1 MLHVDDFDEFV
12 AVIKTRGN
20 LKDGTEISAGE
31 KLMVFIDALKGMT
44 NRELKLTWNH
54 SGNTLSN
61 IIHDVCEAILTIETL
76 GKQPPTADY
85 FSRHIKDNPKFLPYF
100 DDCIGALDGSHLPT
114 IVENALPD
122 IRQGCMGRKGRTQ
135 NILACASFELFFTYC
150 VVGWEGS
157 ARPHLT

>member
-12 AVIKTRGN
+12 AVIKIRGN
-20 LKDGTEISAGE
+20 LKDGAEISAGE

-100 DDCIGALDGSHLPT
+100 DDCIGALDGSYLPT

-122 IRQGCMGRKGRTQ
+122 IRQGAMYGEERTD
-135 NILACASFELFFTYC
+135 SKYSC
-150 VVGWEGS
+150 V
-157 ARPHLT
+157 RLL